1 MIQAV
6 KDNPADPVA
15 VIIGSLGLMASSL
28 GLWAKLGLTS
38 DQVGGLIAG
47 LITIAGAVR
56 ALVVA
61 HRAKEAAA

>member
-6 KDNPADPVA
+6 RNNPADPVA
-15 VIIGSLGLMASSL
+15 VIIGASGLIASSL
-28 GLWAKLGLTS
+28 GLWTSLGLTG

-61 HRAKEAAA
+61 HRAKGPAA

>member
-15 VIIGSLGLMASSL
+15 VIIGAAGLIASSL
-28 GLWAKLGLTS
+28 GLWEALELTG
-38 DQVGGLIAG
+38 DEVGGLIAG

-56 ALVVA
+56 GLVVA
-61 HRAKEAAA
+61 RRARKAAA